1 MMMFHKGLDPES
13 IEKLKHDTR
22 LEGHTAYEEFVSDK
36 TRFASKELI
45 IQAYEGVLLEKRQ
58 LEMSILNGQ
67 RFKEYEKNRPPQNN
81 WYELKGGEFSKEL
94 YRNRMALKPNDSN
107 SVYL

>member
-1 MMMFHKGLDPES
+1 M
-13 IEKLKHDTR
+13 DTR
-22 LEGHTAYEEFVSDK
+22 LEGHHKYEEFVSDK

-45 IQAYEGVLLEKRQ
+45 IEAYEGVLLEKRR
-58 LEMSILNGQ
+58 LENRILNGQ

-81 WYELKGGEFSKEL
+81 WFELKTGEFSKEL

-107 SVYL
+107 SVYLQTL